1 MKRERYFQDVIRAS
15 SVQSLLFYCLQVTLK
30 VMRLS
35 TPGLNVGGGDV
46 RLRYSQMFPQCVSS
60 VAVLH
65 RGGVRYC
72 PDG

>member
-35 TPGLNVGGGDV
+35 IPGLNVGGGDV
-46 RLRYSQMFPQCVSS
+46 RLRYSQMFPQRVSF

-65 RGGVRYC
+65 CGGVRYC